1 MTDLDARRHQ
11 YLLNTCT
18 QYLLSLV
25 NNCLEIPLFSR
36 KKVKIYV
43 CFCSSLP
50 ISQTRNTATHPG
62 VKERQSTGTESQI
75 SRWPLL
81 QDKEWRTPGLS
92 YSAGTYQN
100 LSRPRMLGCDKEPAM
115 QTEIL
120 QLCGIAR
127 TTAGHSRLTQRT
139 CTFLQRL
146 TCCLQCCFSPKQDK
160 AAAIMVAQTPI
171 PQITHQRLRK
181 AEIFQP
187 LTDKIWTGPCTS
199 GWCYVRQQFSTA
211 IHALFTSL
219 QPEQC
224 CIQGDLSSP
233 FINDRATK

>member
-25 NNCLEIPLFSR
+25 NNCLEIPLF
-36 KKVKIYV
+36 KKESKDV
-43 CFCSSLP
+43 CFCRSLP

-62 VKERQSTGTESQI
+62 AKERQSAGTEGQI

-81 QDKEWRTPGLS
+81 PDKEWRTPGLS

-100 LSRPRMLGCDKEPAM
+100 LSRPCMLGCDEEPAM
-115 QTEIL
+115 QTEIQ

-127 TTAGHSRLTQRT
+127 TTAGHSQLTQCT
-139 CTFLQRL
+139 CTLFQLL
-146 TCCLQCCFSPKQDK
+146 TCCLQCCFSSKQDK
-160 AAAIMVAQTPI
+160 TAAITVAQTPI
-171 PQITHQRLRK
+171 PQITHQRVRK

-187 LTDKIWTGPCTS
+187 LTGKIWTGPCTS
-199 GWCYVRQQFSTA
+199 GWCYMRQQLSAA
-211 IHALFTSL
+211 IHSLFISL
-219 QPEQC
+219 QSEQC
-224 CIQGDLSSP
+224 CSQDDLSSP
-233 FINDRATK
+233 FISDRATK